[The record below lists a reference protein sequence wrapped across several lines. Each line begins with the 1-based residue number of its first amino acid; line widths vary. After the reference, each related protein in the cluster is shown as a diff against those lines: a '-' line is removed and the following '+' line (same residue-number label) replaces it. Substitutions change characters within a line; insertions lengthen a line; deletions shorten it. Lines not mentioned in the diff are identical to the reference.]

1 MPLMRVFH
9 EASDGRNQG
18 SVDKGPVETGGVG
31 YTIYGNRL
39 PT

>member
-9 EASDGRNQG
+9 EASYRRNQG
-18 SVDKGPVETGGVG
+18 IVDKGPVETGGVG
-31 YTIYGNRL
+31 HSKYGKRL